1 MAQTPDQTRPPEAD
15 GRGIVYIRAADR
27 DSLPD
32 VLRQSES
39 TPYAIHDMTGARLGL
54 APDRQQAFALARRND
69 LIPVSVH

>member
-1 MAQTPDQTRPPEAD
+1 MAQTAAQAPHTAAD
-15 GRGIVYIRAADR
+15 GRGIVYIRPADR
-27 DSLPD
+27 DNLPD
-32 VLRQSES
+32 AMREAEC